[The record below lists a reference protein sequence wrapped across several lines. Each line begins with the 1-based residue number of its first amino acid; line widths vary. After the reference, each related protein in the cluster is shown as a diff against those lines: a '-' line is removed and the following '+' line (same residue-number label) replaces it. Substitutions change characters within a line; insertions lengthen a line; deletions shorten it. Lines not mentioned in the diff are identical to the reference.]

1 MAYFD
6 VAICKRGHRAGRS
19 DSKCI
24 ECGANVLLACP
35 NCETSIR
42 GGKKHVS
49 MMLGD
54 MVSYREGDYVRP
66 AFCHSCGSL
75 FPWASRKEL
84 IYLLQNQLDDEKM
97 PDADRLQVREQLI
110 ALEPPD
116 LDEAEQIRRWS
127 KIKALAPRLM
137 DTGQAIITRV
147 AGEVI
152 VRNL

>member
-1 MAYFD
+1 
-6 VAICKRGHRAGRS
+6 
-19 DSKCI
+19 
-24 ECGANVLLACP
+24 
-35 NCETSIR
+35 
-42 GGKKHVS
+42 